1 MLSVVKKRVGIL
13 RGGTE
18 KNYTSSL
25 QKGGDIILHILENLD
40 HRYKTFDILVD
51 REGVWHFNGR
61 PIIPADL
68 IHKVD
73 VVWNT
78 AHPSF
83 SLVLDTLSIQ
93 NVGADSFHSVLENS
107 KEILC
112 DHMQDIGVYVPRHV
126 LLPVYQKDFDGPRQQ
141 YATKKAK
148 EVFEKFSSPW
158 LVKSFEKNSGMGV
171 HIAKTFPELVR
182 AIEDGLNH
190 GESIVVEE
198 FIVGRVASIHSL
210 SGFRGEDVY
219 VFPVMKVFGEVSSEE
234 KNKLAQIMKS
244 LHKQINAKHYLKM
257 SCTLDKRGKVY
268 LLALDGTPDLRLDAH
283 YFKEVCKSVGAK
295 MHHIIEHILG

>member
-1 MLSVVKKRVGIL
+1 MSDIKKKRVGIL

-40 HRYKTFDILVD
+40 HKYKTFDILVD
-51 REGVWHFNGR
+51 RAGVWHFNGR

-83 SLVLDTLSIQ
+83 SLILDNLSIQ

-126 LLPVYQKDFDGPRQQ
+126 LLPVYQKDFDGSREK

-182 AIEDGLNH
+182 AIEDVLNH

-198 FIVGRVASIHSL
+198 FIVGRVASVHSL

-219 VFPVMKVFGEVSSEE
+219 IFPVMKVFGEISNEE
-234 KNKLAQIMKS
+234 KNKLTQIMKS

-283 YFKEVCKSVGAK
+283 YFKEVCESVGAK
-295 MHHIIEHILG
+295 THHIIEHILG